1 MLQHCRCSFF
11 IFLAFLARLNGWVG
25 APLTESSLLETFIHF
40 HFLACAHCADC
51 ARHKFFCR
59 NMVYRLTKRPL
70 FGGAIDIDVPSAWRD
85 VSEVRQVPDHQEVWQ
100 DCTVEGQ
107 APSELAAAAAGEP
120 ISIEGTGGVLVVE
133 ILARQDDVSDDTA
146 AKFFFDDLAE
156 SNGAIADEERRLD
169 FAQVAC
175 VGGGSGS
182 DDTNSLMPRLDKSVT
197 ACTCIGVQRVALGK
211 DRKVGGDSEP
221 RSDHWAVRI
230 EMCVLRLEKEETDLL
245 ISMTRPIQD
254 GSEKTME
261 DIMEASTHSKL
272 FLEII
277 ETFAIQNW
285 ELFG

>member
-1 MLQHCRCSFF
+1 MQAS
-11 IFLAFLARLNGWVG
+11 ILN
-25 APLTESSLLETFIHF
+25 LEG
-40 HFLACAHCADC
+40 
-51 ARHKFFCR
+51 
-59 NMVYRLTKRPL
+59 MVYRLTKRPL

-107 APSELAAAAAGEP
+107 PPSELAAASAAAQGAQAGEP

-133 ILARQDDVSDDTA
+133 ILARQDDVSDDAA

-156 SNGAIADEERRLD
+156 SNGAIAEEERRLD
-169 FAQVAC
+169 FAQVAS
-175 VGGGSGS
+175 VGGGSTGS
-182 DDTNSLMPRLDKSVT
+182 ADASSLMPRLDKSAT

-277 ETFAIQNW
+277 KTFAIQNW

>member
-1 MLQHCRCSFF
+1 MSDGTALLSPNLHWEPSS
-11 IFLAFLARLNGWVG
+11 IS
-25 APLTESSLLETFIHF
+25 APLFCGARRSLTSLRKLHASKHLEG
-40 HFLACAHCADC
+40 
-51 ARHKFFCR
+51 
-59 NMVYRLTKRPL
+59 MVYRLTKRPL

-107 APSELAAAAAGEP
+107 PPSELAAASAAAQGAQAGEP

-133 ILARQDDVSDDTA
+133 ILARQDDVSDDAA

-156 SNGAIADEERRLD
+156 SNGAIAEEERRLD
-169 FAQVAC
+169 FAQVAS
-175 VGGGSGS
+175 VGGGSTGS
-182 DDTNSLMPRLDKSVT
+182 ADASSLMPRLDKSAT

-277 ETFAIQNW
+277 KTFAIQNW